1 MDVNVLLQCFAG
13 TLDQN
18 AQVRSQAEGQLK
30 QISFTPGFLGA
41 TLDIISAEQTPENVR
56 LSASLYFKNKCV
68 NGWTGKYNGKNELLD
83 YVVDQDEKP
92 VIKDMLIRTLI
103 VCVKVSPGS
112 TRVLK
117 NALSIII
124 YEEYSQG
131 RWDDLLTQSIKLL
144 SGSDVDGAYVGLL
157 CLSGIFRTY
166 RWKENDSRQGL
177 ELLIIQY
184 FPDLLKYGETQL
196 LAQGANLNDAKLG
209 EMLLL
214 LIKIY
219 KFVTYLDLP
228 FTLQRQES
236 FIPWANFFVAII
248 QLPLPAEF
256 TTLYDNESRAKNP
269 WVKCKKWSY
278 AILYRLYQR
287 YASDSLTRKFEYEEF
302 KPLYRDQFLPQ
313 LLQLLFQQIEQWGDG
328 SLWLSDESFYYILCF
343 IEQTIVQK
351 ATWKLVQPYYETLL
365 EHVIF
370 PLLCPNDDKLEVFET
385 DPQEYIHRNLELW
398 DENYSPDLAAVSVLT
413 TAVTKHGKT
422 TLQPT
427 IQFVIATLQANLG
440 NSTNLSSAVKIESAF
455 RIFSSII
462 DRLTT
467 KDSPYLNE
475 LETFLNSFVFPFFES
490 PFGFLRTRVCEICSK
505 LGTIDFQR
513 ATLVDT
519 IYKGIMFCM
528 NDTTGCLPV
537 QLMAALALQAF
548 IHVPEF
554 QTALSSSVLPTMQ
567 RLLNISN
574 EFESDTISGVMQ
586 DFVEQFA
593 DQLQPFGV
601 DLMNTLVQQFL
612 RLVIELHE
620 ASNVDPNSLLD
631 ESDIPDES
639 DKQMAALGILSTTI
653 SILLSFENSPEMVK
667 SLEQSFYPAAEFIL
681 KYEVEDFYH
690 ECCEF
695 VENSTFLL
703 RSISPISWKI
713 LELIGES
720 NRSENS
726 MVSFYLEDCIYALNN
741 YLLYGTDELK
751 KNEFYSKILYEI
763 YDRASRDEDKA
774 LSDFTTVFDLSQK
787 MILSLNHQLPETYG
801 HRIINDAAQAIVAN
815 QEELKN
821 NIVFG
826 VTTFNVVV
834 SGLVYFPQLTLE
846 ILQSSQCLEVF
857 FKTWLEFYVPNVKRV
872 FDIKLSILALLSLM
886 TEIPQPTLDTL
897 FGGPIFPKLGKILI
911 GLASRFP
918 QAQRL
923 LQEKRM
929 GFSTGSFSL
938 DDLED
943 MKNDSSTLKFV
954 NGESLDTEEDFED
967 LEEDSL
973 SGSLLDTIDIYASI
987 KLFAINLRN
996 TDQHK
1001 STTVVSEMTPDE
1013 QETFK
1018 KIIL

>member
-1 MDVNVLLQCFAG
+1 MDVNGLLQCFAG

-18 AQVRSQAEGQLK
+18 AQVRSQAESQLK

-68 NGWTGKYNGKNELLD
+68 NGWTGKYHGKNELLD

-92 VIKDMLIRTLI
+92 VIKDLLVRTLV
-103 VCVKVSPGS
+103 VCVKLSPGS

-131 RWDDLLTQSIKLL
+131 RWEDLLNQSIKLL
-144 SGSDVDGAYVGLL
+144 SGSDVDEAYVGLL

-177 ELLIIQY
+177 EMLILQY

-196 LAQGANLNDAKLG
+196 LAQGSNLNDAKLG

-236 FIPWANFFVAII
+236 FIPWANFFVTVI

-256 TTLYDNESRAKNP
+256 MTLYDNESRAKNP

-302 KPLYRDQFLPQ
+302 KFLYRDQFLPQ
-313 LLQLLFQQIEQWGDG
+313 LLQLLFQQIEQWGAG
-328 SLWLSDESFYYILCF
+328 GLWLSDESFYYILCF
-343 IEQTIVQK
+343 IEQTMVQK
-351 ATWKLVQPYYETLL
+351 ATWKLVQPHYETLL

-370 PLLCPNDDKLEVFET
+370 PLLCPNEDKLEIFET

-427 IQFVIATLQANLG
+427 IQFVIATLQANMG
-440 NSTNLSSAVKIESAF
+440 TATELSSAAKIESSF

-462 DRLTT
+462 DRLMT

-475 LETFLNSFVFPFFES
+475 LETFLNSFIFPFFES

-513 ATLVDT
+513 TTLVDT
-519 IYKGIMFCM
+519 IYKGIMVCM
-528 NDTTGCLPV
+528 NDTTGCLPA

-548 IHVPEF
+548 IHIPEF

-567 RLLNISN
+567 RLLDISN

-620 ASNVDPNSLLD
+620 ASNVNPDSLLD
-631 ESDIPDES
+631 ENDIPDES

-667 SLEQSFYPAAEFIL
+667 NLEQSFYPAAEFIL

-741 YLLYGTDELK
+741 YLLYGTEELK
-751 KNEFYSKILYEI
+751 KNEFYFKILYEI
-763 YDRASRDEDKA
+763 YDKASRDEDKA
-774 LSDFTTVFDLSQK
+774 LGDFTTVFDLSQK
-787 MILSLNHQLPETYG
+787 IVLSLTHQLPEQYG
-801 HRIINDAAQAIVAN
+801 HKIISDAAQAIVTN
-815 QEELKN
+815 QDELKGN
-821 NIVFG
+821 VVFG
-826 VTTFNVVV
+826 VTTFNVII

-846 ILQSSQCLEVF
+846 ILQNHQCMEVF

-872 FDIKLSILALLSLM
+872 FDIKLSILALLSLI

-897 FGGPIFPKLGKILI
+897 FGGPILPKLGKILM
-911 GLASRFP
+911 GLVSRFP

-943 MKNDSSTLKFV
+943 WKNDSNTLKFV

-987 KLFAINLRN
+987 KLFAVNLRN
-996 TDQHK
+996 TDELK
-1001 STTVVSEMTPDE
+1001 SRAIISEMTPDE

-1018 KIIL
+1018 KILM

>member
-1 MDVNVLLQCFAG
+1 MDVSGLLQCFAG
-13 TLDQN
+13 TLDQS
-18 AQVRSQAEGQLK
+18 AKVRSQAENQLK

-68 NGWTGKYNGKNELLD
+68 NGWTGKYTGKNELLD

-92 VIKDMLIRTLI
+92 VIKELLIRTLVI
-103 VCVKVSPGS
+103 CVKLSPGS

-117 NALSIII
+117 NALSMII

-131 RWDDLLTQSIKLL
+131 KWDDLLTQSIKLL
-144 SGSDVDGAYVGLL
+144 SGPDTDEAFVGLL
-157 CLSGIFRTY
+157 CLNGIFRTY
-166 RWKENDSRQGL
+166 RWKENDSRQSL
-177 ELLIIQY
+177 EILILQY

-196 LAQGANLNDAKLG
+196 LAQGSNLNDPKVG

-236 FIPWANFFVAII
+236 FIPWANFFVAVI
-248 QLPLPAEF
+248 QLSLPVEF
-256 TTLYDNESRAKNP
+256 MTLYDNESRAKNP

-302 KPLYRDQFLPQ
+302 KSLYRDQFLPQ
-313 LLQLLFQQIEQWGDG
+313 LLRLLFQQIEQWGAGD
-328 SLWLSDESFYYILCF
+328 LWLSDESFYYILCF

-351 ATWKLVQPYYETLL
+351 VTWQLVQPHYETLL

-370 PLLCPNDDKLEVFET
+370 PLLCPSDEKLEIFES

-427 IQFVIATLQANLG
+427 VQFVITILQANL
-440 NSTNLSSAVKIESAF
+440 NSTTDLSSAVKIESAF

-462 DRLTT
+462 DRLMT

-505 LGTIDFQR
+505 LGTVDFQKT
-513 ATLVDT
+513 TLVDT
-519 IYKGIMFCM
+519 IYKGIMFSM

-548 IHVPEF
+548 IHIPEF
-554 QTALSSSVLPTMQ
+554 QTALSSSVFPTMQ
-567 RLLNISN
+567 RLLDISN

-620 ASNVDPNSLLD
+620 TSNVNPDSLLD
-631 ESDIPDES
+631 ENDIPDES
-639 DKQMAALGILSTTI
+639 DKQMAALGILSTMI
-653 SILLSFENSPEMVK
+653 SILLSFENSPEMVRN
-667 SLEQSFYPAAEFIL
+667 LEQSFYPAAEFIL
-681 KYEVEDFYH
+681 KYEIEDFYH

-703 RSISPISWKI
+703 RNISPISWKV

-720 NRSENS
+720 NRKDSS
-726 MVSFYLEDCIYALNN
+726 MVSFYLDDCIYALNN
-741 YLLYGTDELK
+741 YLLYGTEELK

-763 YDRASRDEDKA
+763 YDKASRDEDKA
-774 LSDFTTVFDLSQK
+774 LGDFTTVFDLSQK
-787 MILSLNHQLPETYG
+787 IVLSLNQQLPQEYG
-801 HRIINDAAQAIVAN
+801 QRIISDAVQSIVTN
-815 QEELKN
+815 QGELKN
-821 NIVFG
+821 NVVFG

-834 SGLVYFPQLTLE
+834 SGLVYFPRLTLE
-846 ILQSSQCLEVF
+846 ILQTFQCLEIF
-857 FKTWLEFYVPNVKRV
+857 FKTWLEFYAPNVKRV
-872 FDIKLSILALLSLM
+872 FDIKISMLALLSLM
-886 TEIPQPTLDTL
+886 NEIPKSTLDAL
-897 FGGPIFPKLGKILI
+897 FGGPILPKLGKILME
-911 GLASRFP
+911 LVSRFP

-943 MKNDSSTLKFV
+943 WKNDSNTLKFV
-954 NGESLDTEEDFED
+954 DGEPLDAEEDFED

-973 SGSLLDTIDIYASI
+973 SGSLLDAIDIYASI
-987 KLFAINLRN
+987 KIFFINLRN
-996 TDQHK
+996 TDELK
-1001 STTVVSEMTPDE
+1001 STTFTSEMTPDE
-1013 QETFK
+1013 QETLR
-1018 KIIL
+1018 KILM

>member
-1 MDVNVLLQCFAG
+1 MDVSGLLQCFAG

-18 AQVRSQAEGQLK
+18 AQIRSQAEGQLK

-41 TLDIISAEQTPENVR
+41 TLDVIAAEQTPENIR
-56 LSASLYFKNKCV
+56 LSASLYFKNKCI
-68 NGWTGKYNGKNELLD
+68 NGWTGRYTGKNDLLD

-92 VIKDMLIRTLI
+92 VIKDMLIRTLV
-103 VCVKVSPGS
+103 VCVKLSPRC

-117 NALSIII
+117 NALATII
-124 YEEYSQG
+124 YEEYSHG
-131 RWDDLLTQSIKLL
+131 RWDDLLTGSIKLL
-144 SGSDVDGAYVGLL
+144 SGTDIDEAYVGLL
-157 CLSGIFRTY
+157 CLSGVFRTY
-166 RWKENDSRQGL
+166 RWKENDSRQSL
-177 ELLIIQY
+177 EMLILQY
-184 FPDLLKYGETQL
+184 FPDLLKYGEAHL
-196 LAQGANLNDAKLG
+196 LAQGTNLNDAKMG

-228 FTLQRQES
+228 FTLQRQEA

-248 QLPLPAEF
+248 QLPLPPEF
-256 TTLYDNESRAKNP
+256 MTMYDSESRAKNP

-278 AILYRLYQR
+278 AVLYRLYQR
-287 YASDSLTRKFEYEEF
+287 YASDSLTRKFDYEEF
-302 KPLYRDQFLPQ
+302 KSLYRDQFLPQ
-313 LLQLLFQQIEQWGDG
+313 LLQLLFQQIEQWGSG
-328 SLWLSDESFYYILCF
+328 ALWLSDESFYYILCF

-351 ATWKLVQPYYETLL
+351 ATWKLVQPHYTTLL

-370 PLLCPNDDKLEVFET
+370 PLLCPNDEKLEIFET

-422 TLQPT
+422 TLPPT
-427 IQFVIATLQANLG
+427 IQFVIATLEANFG
-440 NSTNLSSAVKIESAF
+440 NATNLSSAVKIESAF

-467 KDSPYLNE
+467 KDSPYLSE

-505 LGTIDFQR
+505 LGTLDFQR
-513 ATLVDT
+513 TTLIDT
-519 IYKGIMFCM
+519 LYQGIMICM
-528 NDTTGCLPV
+528 NDTTGCLPA

-548 IHVPEF
+548 IHIPEF
-554 QTALSSSVLPTMQ
+554 QTALSSAVLPTMQ
-567 RLLNISN
+567 RLLDISN

-612 RLVIELHE
+612 KLVIELHE
-620 ASNVDPNSLLD
+620 ASNVDPNSFLD
-631 ESDIPDES
+631 DSDIPDES

-667 SLEQSFYPAAEFIL
+667 NLEQSFYPAAEFIL
-681 KYEVEDFYH
+681 KYDVEDFYH

-720 NRSENS
+720 NRRDNS
-726 MVSFYLEDCIYALNN
+726 MVSFYLDDCIYALNN
-741 YLLYGTDELK
+741 YLLYGSGELR
-751 KNEFYSKILYEI
+751 KNQFYFKILYEI
-763 YDRASRDEDKA
+763 YTKATDNDDKT
-774 LSDFTTVFDLSQK
+774 LSELTTVFDLSQK
-787 MILSLNHQLPETYG
+787 IVLSLNQQLPEQYVRRLIG
-801 HRIINDAAQAIVAN
+801 DAAQAIVLN
-815 QEELKN
+815 QDELKDN
-821 NIVFG
+821 VVFG
-826 VTTFNVVV
+826 VTASNVVA
-834 SGLVYFPQLTLE
+834 SGLAYFPLLTLE
-846 ILQSSQCLEVF
+846 ILQERHCFQIF
-857 FKTWLEFYVPNVKRV
+857 FKTWLEYYVTNVKRV

-886 TEIPQPTLDTL
+886 TEIPQSMLNTL
-897 FGGPIFPKLGKILI
+897 FAAPILPKLGKIMIELV
-911 GLASRFP
+911 SSFP

-938 DDLED
+938 DDQED
-943 MKNDSSTLKFV
+943 WKNDSATLKFV
-954 NGESLDTEEDFED
+954 NGESLEAEEDFDD

-973 SGSLLDTIDIYASI
+973 SGSLLDKIDIYACI
-987 KLFAINLRN
+987 KLFAITLRD
-996 TDQHK
+996 TDQDK
-1001 STTVVSEMTPDE
+1001 SATLVSEMTPDE
-1013 QETFK
+1013 QGKLK
-1018 KIIL
+1018 KIIS